1 MTTAHLHDYHPHDE
15 FQIAREP
22 NPALERVQG
31 GEELIGERVKVYR
44 NLHLATFSVMV
55 DSKVVMHADYIRL
68 RDCEFVIQKGGQERT
83 RAKMRKRVHAYVS
96 GTLVSFRDSEEAAPK
111 ARFPHTIVYNPF
123 VNDTFVDKD
132 TGREVSTAAEVE
144 LLGTRAYAKGLNPPK
159 VRKGNGESVGG
170 WIGPCPV
177 RGDRIVSLKMSR
189 TPGPYP
195 LGARIET
202 RSGDRITLDGLWRGD
217 GRIEFVS
224 LHEDGVAPIKF
235 PLTVRAVQALSHYPQ
250 VIEWHAW
257 GSYDGHYPAVEVE
270 DANGERLVMV
280 AYDDGEGNRPTGF
293 VAERVR

>member
-1 MTTAHLHDYHPHDE
+1 MLHLHDYHPHDE

-31 GEELIGERVKVYR
+31 GDELIGERVKVYR

-159 VRKGNGESVGG
+159 VRKGNGESVAG

-177 RGDRIVSLKMSR
+177 AGDRLVSVIMSR
-189 TPGPYP
+189 TPGAYVIGARFQTRS
-195 LGARIET
+195 GARIT
-202 RSGDRITLDGLWRGD
+202 VDGMWRRD
-217 GRIEFVS
+217 GRLEFVS
-224 LHEDGVAPIKF
+224 LHDDGIAPIAF
-235 PLTVRAVQALSHYPQ
+235 PLTVRKVQALSHYPK

-257 GSYDGHYPAVEVE
+257 DAHDGQYPVVEVE
-270 DANGERLVMV
+270 DANGERLVLL
-280 AYDDGEGNRPTGF
+280 AYDDAEGNGATGF
-293 VAERVR
+293 VAHQSR